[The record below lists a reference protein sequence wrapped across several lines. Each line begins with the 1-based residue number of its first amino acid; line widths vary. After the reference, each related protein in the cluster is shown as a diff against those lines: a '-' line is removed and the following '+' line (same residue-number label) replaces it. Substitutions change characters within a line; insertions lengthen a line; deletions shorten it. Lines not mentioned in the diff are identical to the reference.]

1 MKEESSLFVGI
12 DVSKDRLD
20 VAVRPTG
27 EAWQVSHDSRG
38 ISRLVERL
46 GELAPR
52 LVVLEATGGME
63 MALAGELASSHL
75 AIAVVNPRQVRD
87 FARAAGKLAKTDA
100 LDAHALAHFAQA
112 MHPASRPL
120 PNTDTQ
126 ELKALVARRR
136 QLVEMITAEKN
147 RFKTATR
154 RIRPKVKEHILWL
167 EENLG
172 AMDQDLG
179 DFIRSSPMWKDKDQL
194 LRSTPGV
201 GPVLS
206 MTLLSDLPE
215 LGALNR
221 GEIAALVGVAPFNR
235 DSGSLRGKRKVWGG
249 RSRVRA
255 ALYMATLVATRYNP
269 VLRAFYQRLCDAGK
283 PKKVALTACMR
294 KLLTILNVMVKHNR
308 HWNPVAQCS

>member
-1 MKEESSLFVGI
+1 MNQFPLFVGI
-12 DVSKDRLD
+12 DVSKDCLD

-38 ISRLVERL
+38 INDLVERL
-46 GELAPR
+46 GELAPQ

-63 MALAGELASSHL
+63 MALAGELAASQL
-75 AIAVVNPRQVRD
+75 AIAVVNPRHVRD

-100 LDAHALAHFAQA
+100 LDAQVLAHFAEA
-112 MHPASRPL
+112 MRPASRPL
-120 PNTDTQ
+120 PDDASQ
-126 ELKALVARRR
+126 ELRALMARRR

-147 RFKTATR
+147 RLRTAAP
-154 RIRPKVKEHILWL
+154 RIRPKVQEHIRWL
-167 EENLG
+167 EESLK
-172 AMDQDLG
+172 DLDRDME
-179 DFIRSSPMWKDKDQL
+179 DFMRSSPMWRDKDQL

-235 DSGSLRGKRKVWGG
+235 DSGALRGKRTVWGG
-249 RSRVRA
+249 RRQVRA
-255 ALYMATLVATRYNP
+255 ALYMAALVATRYNP
-269 VLRAFYQRLCDAGK
+269 VLRDFYQRLCEAGK

-308 HWNPVAQCS
+308 HWNPATQNS

>member
-1 MKEESSLFVGI
+1 MNQSPLFVGI
-12 DVSKDRLD
+12 DVSKDCLD

-27 EAWQVSHDSRG
+27 EAWQLPHNSRG
-38 ISRLVERL
+38 INDLVERL
-46 GELAPR
+46 GELAPQ

-63 MALAGELASSHL
+63 MALAGELAASKL
-75 AIAVVNPRQVRD
+75 AIAVVNPRHVRD

-100 LDAHALAHFAQA
+100 LDAQVLAHFAEA
-112 MHPASRPL
+112 MRPASRPL
-120 PNTDTQ
+120 PDDASQ
-126 ELKALVARRR
+126 ELRALMARRR

-147 RFKTATR
+147 RLRTAAP
-154 RIRPKVKEHILWL
+154 RIRPKVQEHIRWL
-167 EENLG
+167 EESLV
-172 AMDQDLG
+172 DLDRDMG
-179 DFIRSSPMWKDKDQL
+179 DFMRSSPMWRDKDQL

-221 GEIAALVGVAPFNR
+221 GEIAALVDVAPFNR
-235 DSGSLRGKRKVWGG
+235 DSGALRGKRTVWGG
-249 RSRVRA
+249 RRQVRA
-255 ALYMATLVATRYNP
+255 ALYMAALVATRYNP
-269 VLRAFYQRLCDAGK
+269 VLRDFYQRLCEAGK

-308 HWNPVAQCS
+308 HWNPATQNS

>member
-1 MKEESSLFVGI
+1 MKTESPVFVGI
-12 DVSKDRLD
+12 DVSKHRLD

-27 EAWQVSHDSRG
+27 EAWQVSHDALG
-38 ISRLVERL
+38 ISRLVEHL
-46 GELAPR
+46 EEVAPR
-52 LVVLEATGGME
+52 LIVLEATGGIE
-63 MALAGELASSHL
+63 MALAGELASAHL
-75 AIAVVNPRQVRD
+75 AVAVVNPRQVRD

-112 MHPASRPL
+112 MGPPSRPL
-120 PNTDTQ
+120 PAPEAQ
-126 ELKALVARRR
+126 ELRALVARRR
-136 QLVEMITAEKN
+136 QLVEMMTAEKN
-147 RFKTATR
+147 RYHTATR
-154 RIRPKVKEHILWL
+154 RLRPQLQEHIRWL
-167 EENLG
+167 DAHLEGL
-172 AMDQDLG
+172 DRDLG
-179 DFIRSSPMWKDKDQL
+179 DFIRSSPLWKDKDQV
-194 LRSTPGV
+194 LRSAPGV

-235 DSGSLRGKRKVWGG
+235 DSGALRGKRTVWGG
-249 RSRVRA
+249 RSQVRA

-294 KLLTILNVMVKHNR
+294 KLLTILNVMVKHHQ
-308 HWNPVAQCS
+308 HWKPVAHSS

>member
-1 MKEESSLFVGI
+1 MKKFPLFVGI

-27 EAWQVSHDSRG
+27 ETWQVPYDAEG
-38 ISRLVERL
+38 ISSLVGNLR
-46 GELAPR
+46 ELVPQ

-63 MALAGELASSHL
+63 LAVAGELAL
-75 AIAVVNPRQVRD
+75 ADVPIAVVNPRHVRD

-100 LDAHALAHFAQA
+100 LDAQVLAHFAEA
-112 MHPASRPL
+112 MQPEPRPL
-120 PNTDTQ
+120 PDATTQ

-147 RFKTATR
+147 RMRTATR
-154 RIRPKVKEHILWL
+154 RIRPKVQEHVRWL
-167 EENLG
+167 EENLEDL
-172 AMDQDLG
+172 DQDLG
-179 DFIRSSPMWKDKDQL
+179 DFMRSSPMWKDKDEL

-235 DSGSLRGKRKVWGG
+235 DSGTLRGKRTVWGG
-249 RSRVRA
+249 RSQVRA
-255 ALYMATLVATRYNP
+255 ALYMAALVATRYNP
-269 VLRAFYQRLCDAGK
+269 VLRDFYQRLCAAGK

-294 KLLTILNVMVKHNR
+294 KLLTILNVMVKHHS
-308 HWNPVAQCS
+308 HWNPIAQNS

>member
-1 MKEESSLFVGI
+1 MNQESLLFVGI

-27 EAWQVSHDSRG
+27 EAWQVSHDALG

-46 GELAPR
+46 GELAPQ
-52 LVVLEATGGME
+52 LVVLEATGGIE
-63 MALAGELASSHL
+63 MALAGELASSRL

-112 MHPASRPL
+112 MRPVSRPL

-147 RFKTATR
+147 RSKTATR
-154 RIRPKVKEHILWL
+154 RIRPKVQEHILWL
-167 EENLG
+167 EDNLKG
-172 AMDQDLG
+172 LDQDLG

-194 LRSTPGV
+194 LRSAPGV
-201 GPVLS
+201 GRCYP
-206 MTLLSDLPE
+206 
-215 LGALNR
+215 
-221 GEIAALVGVAPFNR
+221 
-235 DSGSLRGKRKVWGG
+235 
-249 RSRVRA
+249 
-255 ALYMATLVATRYNP
+255 
-269 VLRAFYQRLCDAGK
+269 
-283 PKKVALTACMR
+283 
-294 KLLTILNVMVKHNR
+294 
-308 HWNPVAQCS
+308 

>member
-1 MKEESSLFVGI
+1 MNQFPLFVGI
-12 DVSKDRLD
+12 DVSKDCLD

-27 EAWQVSHDSRG
+27 EAWQLPHNSRG
-38 ISRLVERL
+38 INDLVERL
-46 GELAPR
+46 GELAPQ

-63 MALAGELASSHL
+63 MALAGELAASQL
-75 AIAVVNPRQVRD
+75 AIAVVNPRHVRD

-100 LDAHALAHFAQA
+100 LDAQVLAHFAEA
-112 MHPASRPL
+112 MRPASRPL
-120 PNTDTQ
+120 PDDASQ
-126 ELKALVARRR
+126 ELRALMARRR

-147 RFKTATR
+147 RLRTAAP
-154 RIRPKVKEHILWL
+154 RIRPKVQEHIRWL
-167 EENLG
+167 EESLK
-172 AMDQDLG
+172 DLDRDMG
-179 DFIRSSPMWKDKDQL
+179 DFMRSSPMWRDKDQL

-201 GPVLS
+201 GPVVS

-235 DSGSLRGKRKVWGG
+235 DSGALRGKRTVWGG
-249 RSRVRA
+249 RRQVRA
-255 ALYMATLVATRYNP
+255 ALYMAALVATRYNP
-269 VLRAFYQRLCDAGK
+269 VLRDFYQRLCDAGK

-308 HWNPVAQCS
+308 HWNPATQNS

>member
-1 MKEESSLFVGI
+1 MNQSPLFVGI
-12 DVSKDRLD
+12 DVSKDCLD

-27 EAWQVSHDSRG
+27 EAWQLPHNSRG
-38 ISRLVERL
+38 INDLVERL
-46 GELAPR
+46 GELAPQ

-63 MALAGELASSHL
+63 MALVGELAASKL
-75 AIAVVNPRQVRD
+75 AIAVVNPRHVRD
-87 FARAAGKLAKTDA
+87 FASAAGKLAKTDA
-100 LDAHALAHFAQA
+100 LDAQVLAHFAEA
-112 MHPASRPL
+112 MRPASRPL
-120 PNTDTQ
+120 PDDASQ
-126 ELKALVARRR
+126 ELRALMARRR

-147 RFKTATR
+147 RLRTAAP
-154 RIRPKVKEHILWL
+154 RIRPKVQEHIRWL
-167 EENLG
+167 EESLV
-172 AMDQDLG
+172 DLDRDME
-179 DFIRSSPMWKDKDQL
+179 DFMRSSPMWRDKDQL

-235 DSGSLRGKRKVWGG
+235 DSGALRGKRTVWGG
-249 RSRVRA
+249 RRQVRA
-255 ALYMATLVATRYNP
+255 ALYMAALVATRYNP
-269 VLRAFYQRLCDAGK
+269 VLRDFYQRLCEAGK

-308 HWNPVAQCS
+308 HWNPATQNS

>member
-1 MKEESSLFVGI
+1 MKEKFPLFVGI
-12 DVSKDRLD
+12 DVSKDCLD

-38 ISRLVERL
+38 INDLVERL
-46 GELAPR
+46 GELAPQ

-63 MALAGELASSHL
+63 MALAGELAASKL
-75 AIAVVNPRQVRD
+75 AIAVVNPRHVRD

-100 LDAHALAHFAQA
+100 LDAQVLAHFAEA
-112 MHPASRPL
+112 MRPASRPL
-120 PNTDTQ
+120 PDDASQ
-126 ELKALVARRR
+126 ELRALMARRR

-147 RFKTATR
+147 RLRTAAP
-154 RIRPKVKEHILWL
+154 RIRPKVQEHIRWL
-167 EENLG
+167 EESLK
-172 AMDQDLG
+172 DLDRDME
-179 DFIRSSPMWKDKDQL
+179 DFMRSSPMWRDKDQL

-235 DSGSLRGKRKVWGG
+235 DSGALRGKRTVWGG
-249 RSRVRA
+249 RRQVRA
-255 ALYMATLVATRYNP
+255 ALYMAALVATRYNP
-269 VLRAFYQRLCDAGK
+269 VLRDFYQRLCEAGK

-294 KLLTILNVMVKHNR
+294 KLLTILNVMVKHNS
-308 HWNPVAQCS
+308 HWNPATQNS

>member
-1 MKEESSLFVGI
+1 MVGNL
-12 DVSKDRLD
+12 R
-20 VAVRPTG
+20 
-27 EAWQVSHDSRG
+27 E
-38 ISRLVERL
+38 LV
-46 GELAPR
+46 PQ

-63 MALAGELASSHL
+63 LAVAGELAL
-75 AIAVVNPRQVRD
+75 ADVPIAVVNPRHVRD

-100 LDAHALAHFAQA
+100 LDAQVLAHFAEA
-112 MHPASRPL
+112 MQPEPRPL
-120 PNTDTQ
+120 PDATTQ

-147 RFKTATR
+147 RMRTATR
-154 RIRPKVKEHILWL
+154 RIRPKVQEHVRWL
-167 EENLG
+167 EENLEDL
-172 AMDQDLG
+172 DQDLG
-179 DFIRSSPMWKDKDQL
+179 DFMRSSPMWKDKDEL

-235 DSGSLRGKRKVWGG
+235 DSGTLRGKRTVWGG
-249 RSRVRA
+249 RSQVRA
-255 ALYMATLVATRYNP
+255 ALYMAALVATRYNP
-269 VLRAFYQRLCDAGK
+269 VLRDFYQRLCAAGK

-294 KLLTILNVMVKHNR
+294 KLLTILNVMVKHHS
-308 HWNPVAQCS
+308 HWNPIVQNS

>member
-1 MKEESSLFVGI
+1 MNQSPLFVGI
-12 DVSKDRLD
+12 DVSKDCLD

-27 EAWQVSHDSRG
+27 EAWQLPHNSRG
-38 ISRLVERL
+38 INDLVERL
-46 GELAPR
+46 GELAPQ

-63 MALAGELASSHL
+63 MALAGELAASQL
-75 AIAVVNPRQVRD
+75 AIAVVNPRHVRD

-100 LDAHALAHFAQA
+100 LDAQVLAHFAEA
-112 MHPASRPL
+112 MRPASRPL
-120 PNTDTQ
+120 PDDASQ
-126 ELKALVARRR
+126 ELRALMARRR

-147 RFKTATR
+147 RLRTAAP
-154 RIRPKVKEHILWL
+154 RIRPKVQEHIRWL
-167 EENLG
+167 EESLV
-172 AMDQDLG
+172 DLDRDME
-179 DFIRSSPMWKDKDQL
+179 DFMRSSPMWRDKDQL

-235 DSGSLRGKRKVWGG
+235 DSGALRGKRTVWGG
-249 RSRVRA
+249 RRQVRA
-255 ALYMATLVATRYNP
+255 ALYMAALVATRYNP
-269 VLRAFYQRLCDAGK
+269 VLRDFYQRLCEAGK

-308 HWNPVAQCS
+308 HWNPATQNS